1 MYPSAGPWGVARMA
15 QKHKP
20 SQAERELLAYAD
32 ELGILRQA
40 QHLAEIAGCA
50 RATQALQAALLDIAH
65 KEADGSLI
73 GRSLPSKKNGSP

>member
-1 MYPSAGPWGVARMA
+1 MA
-15 QKHKP
+15 QKHKL

-50 RATQALQAALLDIAH
+50 RATKALQTALLDIAQTT
-65 KEADGSLI
+65 ADDTLTRPLGHSTKPAAP
-73 GRSLPSKKNGSP
+73 R